1 MLNTSINR
9 RTRRRGGERRDEEE
23 GEQKKKKT
31 LFGLFVTV
39 SAFRLTCAFLLQ
51 HDPSSTIRF
60 CFYFKSRL
68 KTRAITF
75 RNCPFSCSI
84 YGNPVKVQFSDH
96 FLIYIHSITHK
107 YFQTNFFHFPF
118 LAQFS
123 QRFIVCEFNLSN
135 WLCIVGM
142 HAIQMPLFGQICC

>member
-1 MLNTSINR
+1 M
-9 RTRRRGGERRDEEE
+9 GEEE
-23 GEQKKKKT
+23 GETKKRESKKKKKT

-96 FLIYIHSITHK
+96 FLIYIHSIIHK
-107 YFQTNFFHFPF
+107 YFQTNFFPF
-118 LAQFS
+118 SFFGSVFTTFYCL
-123 QRFIVCEFNLSN
+123 R
-135 WLCIVGM
+135 
-142 HAIQMPLFGQICC
+142 IQLK